1 MFALLVAVYLNFYFM
16 QVMLEIDSLPRLVVF
31 FSHP

>member
-1 MFALLVAVYLNFYFM
+1 MFALLAAAYLNFYFM

>member
-16 QVMLEIDSLPRLVVF
+16 QVTLEIESLPRLVLF
-31 FSHP
+31 YSHP

>member
-1 MFALLVAVYLNFYFM
+1 MFALLAAAYLYFYFM